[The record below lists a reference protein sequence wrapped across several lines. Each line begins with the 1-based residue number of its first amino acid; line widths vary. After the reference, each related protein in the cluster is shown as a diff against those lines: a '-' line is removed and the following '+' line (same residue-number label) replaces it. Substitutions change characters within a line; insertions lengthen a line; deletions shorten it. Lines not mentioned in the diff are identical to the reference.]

1 MPTEREQLLQMIN
14 GYMVS
19 QALRC
24 VAELEI
30 AEKLV
35 SGPKTA
41 EELAGADILPAALYR
56 VMRALASVGIFAES
70 DQGFELTSLSN
81 HLRRDIP
88 GSIWSA
94 ANMMPNEFGKA
105 FDYLP
110 KALKTGEDTFTTAN
124 GSPGWDYMVNH
135 SERGA
140 IFDEMMEALHGDETE
155 SFIDAYGF
163 DGVDSVVDIG
173 GGNGDVLATLL
184 NKHAHL
190 RAVLFD
196 RPDVVERTATVFRNK
211 GGSER
216 CEFKGGDFFKEIPPG
231 GDVYVMRHIIHD
243 WSDPEAVEILK
254 SCRSAISDSGRLL
267 IVEGIIEPGN
277 APSSFKWLDLVMMLC
292 WGGLE
297 RTEDEY
303 KDLLE
308 SADFALLRVI
318 PTSSAVSIIE
328 CGTRGNGRRT

>member
-1 MPTEREQLLQMIN
+1 MSKEKEQLLLMIN

-30 AEKLV
+30 ADKLL

-41 EELAGADILPAALYR
+41 EELAGQNILPSALYR
-56 VMRALASVGIFAES
+56 VMRALSSVGVFAES
-70 DQGFELTSLSN
+70 DQGFELTSLSK
-81 HLRRDIP
+81 HLRRDAP

-110 KALKTGEDTFTTAN
+110 KALETGENAFTTAN
-124 GSPGWDYMVNH
+124 GASGWDYMINH
-135 SERGA
+135 PERGG
-140 IFDEMMEALHGDETE
+140 IFDEMMEALHGEETE
-155 SFIDAYGF
+155 AFIDAYDF
-163 DGVDSVVDIG
+163 AGVDSVVDVG
-173 GGNGDVLATLL
+173 GGNGDVIASLL
-184 NKHAHL
+184 NRHAHL
-190 RAVLFD
+190 SAVLFD
-196 RPDVVERTATVFRNK
+196 RPDVVQRSATVLGNNGVSK
-211 GGSER
+211 R
-216 CEFKGGDFFKEIPPG
+216 CEFKGGDFFKEIPSG
-231 GDVYVMRHIIHD
+231 GDVYIMRHIIHD
-243 WSDPEAVEILK
+243 WADPEANEILK
-254 SCRSAISDSGRLL
+254 SCRKAISDSGRLL

-277 APSSFKWLDLVMMLC
+277 SPSSFKWLDLVMMLC

-297 RTEDEY
+297 RTTAQY

-308 SADFALLRVI
+308 SADFAVLRVI

-328 CGTRGNGRRT
+328 CGICGN